1 MAEGRVAYPGGM
13 THAMSTTLVADDRCW
28 QAVLAH
34 DAAADGEFVYAVRTT
49 GVYCRPSCPSRRP
62 KRASVTF
69 FAGPDAAEIAG
80 FRECRRCRPRGGRPM
95 PAGLADVRRACTYI
109 QAHADETLTLARL
122 AADLRREYPEATVS
136 RDQQAL
142 TTWVRTLLAHLG
154 GRVAHLDLPID
165 VQATA
170 FQ

>member
-1 MAEGRVAYPGGM
+1 MAEGRLRILAGM

-69 FAGPDAAEIAG
+69 FAGPGAAEIAG
-80 FRECRRCRPRGGRPM
+80 VRECRRCRPRGRRPL
-95 PAGLADVRRACTYI
+95 PARLADVGRACAYI
-109 QAHADETLTLARL
+109 PAD
-122 AADLRREYPEATVS
+122 
-136 RDQQAL
+136 
-142 TTWVRTLLAHLG
+142 
-154 GRVAHLDLPID
+154 
-165 VQATA
+165 
-170 FQ
+170 